1 MAVVLRLLDV
11 AAVSWEA
18 DHHNQAVAAAEV
30 DTAIVRSPAPIT
42 DCTAPDIVEFVII
55 AVSLNFAVHIN

>member
-11 AAVSWEA
+11 AAVGWEA
-18 DHHNQAVAAAEV
+18 DHHNQAAAEV
-30 DTAIVRSPAPIT
+30 DTAIVRSPTPIT